1 MSTVASD
8 LATPGRSGRLRTFVT
23 WSLIIHAGA
32 GIAWGLPA
40 YLRQHA
46 ELELDRQQKAWADNL
61 AKQTAKAAEHA
72 AEVRTELTR
81 RQVDAQLREQFAKLT
96 ASLPEARRA
105 QLWRELEPRLAAS
118 ERAFAAALA
127 RPEVSEQD
135 LRNLEAQLQREL
147 VERLDERLSADSAGD
162 LATNFLDQVES
173 AMAPDLARWMQ
184 DQVRER
190 VARQLREQADRLVR
204 EQREAFER
212 EREAGARALREAGNR
227 TSEADATARRDRD
240 NAHASQDRLG
250 EAAQRLQQAA
260 RELAGAAERT
270 PDLGEAVQEGIRTAS
285 AAVQAAQTAVGLAK
299 EAAATAEGRIKTA
312 DTAAKAATDRAA
324 TARRNAEARARKPD
338 EAEARSTAEAAQ
350 AAAQAARSAREETA
364 KAATAE
370 RTQALEAAER
380 TLAAARQATAG
391 AIEAVGRVGNR
402 ETAVRA
408 ELRAAAESSLK
419 TATEQALAEELRSQ
433 TLPRLTPRLAQAFR
447 EKLQQNGLDDA
458 RLVQAVATQ
467 AAELL
472 AAKVPELAKAGDQ
485 VQERFKDL
493 APTTATP
500 AAQTRAPAGDLERKL
515 AEGQARLAA
524 EVRSRVAAVAKDGQ
538 HDGEALKH
546 LGGAGAAEAPGLDLR
561 ERIGRLAEGMR
572 NGRVGGFDNGAL
584 GSLRQRALERGVL
597 LHDPRLVEDPEAYRR
612 AAAAIAERGRVQG
625 EGWQVGGAAGET
637 SRASAHGPQPAHAV
651 GADNAAATAV
661 ASNTHPYQPAFKS
674 LAFAAIPCLAGD
686 AAIDGQA
693 GKWKGVPAVALKPE
707 FGGDRSEQLMQL
719 GWRSDGLYARFTVRD
734 PDRRIAKAGV
744 NDFWRADTVEVWVDC
759 LNAKEKFRARHA
771 GQQFWIWPEGSK
783 DDASLTGGES
793 VIEKR
798 GGWYVPRAFHAAE
811 LQRHATRTAEGYVVE
826 FRLPAERM
834 PDADLAPGRIIG
846 FNAYLSTMAGTDWYW
861 SAGKQAGTYAQP
873 DTWGDLLLAGSDATL
888 ELDGPGRGGGK
899 PALLVPGQPI
909 ALRVV
914 DGDMDLS
921 PTRRDKVMVTLRPAH
936 GGQQIAVL
944 EETGAATGIFA
955 GAVSTVLAIGD
966 DQPGALPVYEGER
979 VDACYLDQAR
989 ANGARNAEVR
999 LPLRF
1004 GAAVVQR
1011 LAAQR

>member
-1 MSTVASD
+1 MSTASA

-23 WSLIIHAGA
+23 WSLILHAGA

-46 ELELDRQQKAWADNL
+46 ELELDRQQKAWAENL
-61 AKQTAKAAEHA
+61 VKQTAKAAEHA

-162 LATNFLDQVES
+162 LAKSFLDQVET

-227 TSEADATARRDRD
+227 TSEADATVRRDRGD
-240 NAHASQDRLG
+240 AHASQDRLG

-324 TARRNAEARARKPD
+324 SARRHAEARARKPD
-338 EAEARSTAEAAQ
+338 EAEARGAAEAAQ
-350 AAAQAARSAREETA
+350 AAAQTARSAREEAA
-364 KAATAE
+364 KTATAE
-370 RTQALEAAER
+370 RIQALEDAER

-408 ELRAAAESSLK
+408 ELRAAAGSSLK
-419 TATEQALAEELRSQ
+419 TATVQALAEELRSQ
-433 TLPRLTPRLAQAFR
+433 TQPRLTPRLAQAFR

-458 RLVQAVATQ
+458 RLVQAVAAQ

-493 APTTATP
+493 APTAAA
-500 AAQTRAPAGDLERKL
+500 AAQTRAPAGDLDRKL

-524 EVRSRVAAVAKDGQ
+524 EARSRVAAVAKDGQ
-538 HDGEALKH
+538 RDGEALKH

-637 SRASAHGPQPAHAV
+637 SRANAHGPQPAHAV

-707 FGGDRSEQLMQL
+707 FGGDRAEQLMQL

-771 GQQFWIWPEGSK
+771 GQQFWIWPEGSQS
-783 DDASLTGGES
+783 DPSLTGGES

-798 GGWYVPRAFHAAE
+798 GGWYVPHAFHAAE
-811 LQRHATRTAEGYVVE
+811 LQRHATHTAEGYVVE

-888 ELDGPGRGGGK
+888 ELDGPGRGVK
-899 PALLVPGQPI
+899 PALLVPGQPL

>member
-1 MSTVASD
+1 MSTNAPS
-8 LATPGRSGRLRTFVT
+8 RNGRLRTFVT
-23 WSLIIHAGA
+23 WSLILHAGA

-46 ELELDRQQKAWADNL
+46 ELELDRQQKAWAENL
-61 AKQTAKAAEHA
+61 VKQTAKAAEHA
-72 AEVRTELTR
+72 AAVRTELTR
-81 RQVDAQLREQFAKLT
+81 RQVDNQLREQFAKLT
-96 ASLPEARRA
+96 DSLPEARRA

-162 LATNFLDQVES
+162 LARSFLDQVET

-184 DQVRER
+184 EQVRER

-227 TSEADATARRDRD
+227 TNEADDTARRDRGD
-240 NAHASQDRLG
+240 ARASQDRLG

-270 PDLGEAVQEGIRTAS
+270 PDLGPAVQEGIRTAN

-299 EAAATAEGRIKTA
+299 EAAKTAESRTKAA
-312 DTAAKAATDRAA
+312 DTAAKEATERAA
-324 TARRNAEARARKPD
+324 TARRHAEARTRKPD
-338 EAEARSTAEAAQ
+338 EAEAKGAAEAAQ
-350 AAAQAARSAREETA
+350 AAAQTARSAREETA

-370 RTQALEAAER
+370 RTQALETAGSA
-380 TLAAARQATAG
+380 LAAARQATAG
-391 AIEAVGRVGNR
+391 AIAAVGRSGNR
-402 ETAVRA
+402 EAAVRA
-408 ELRAAAESSLK
+408 ELRAAADSSLK
-419 TATEQALAEELRSQ
+419 TATEQAFTDELRRE

-447 EKLQQNGLDDA
+447 DRLQQNGLDDA
-458 RLVQAVATQ
+458 KLVQAVAAQ

-472 AAKVPELAKAGDQ
+472 AAKVPELAKAGEQ

-493 APTTATP
+493 AP
-500 AAQTRAPAGDLERKL
+500 AAAAPATQTQAPTGDLDRKL

-524 EVRSRVAAVAKDGQ
+524 EVRGRVAAMAKDGQ
-538 HDGEALKH
+538 RDGEALKH

-612 AAAAIAERGRVQG
+612 AAAAIADRGRVQG

-686 AAIDGQA
+686 AAIDGRA
-693 GKWKGVPAVALKPE
+693 DKWKGVPAVALKPE
-707 FGGDRSEQLMQL
+707 FGGNRAEQLMQL

-759 LNAKEKFRARHA
+759 LNAKEKYRARHA
-771 GQQFWIWPEGSK
+771 GQQFWIWPEGSQS
-783 DDASLTGGES
+783 DPSLTGGES

-798 GGWYVPRAFHAAE
+798 GGGYVPHAFHAAE
-811 LQRHATRTAEGYVVE
+811 LQRHATRTAEGYILE

-888 ELDGPGRGGGK
+888 ELDGRGAGK
-899 PALLVPGQPI
+899 TALLVPGQPI

-921 PTRRDKVMVTLRPAH
+921 PTRRDKVMVTLKPAH

-955 GAVSTVLAIGD
+955 GSVSTVLAIGD